1 MGSFLCENGRSR
13 HGGHLEIRV
22 VPRLV
27 RDGTVDL
34 APLGSSVDPEAK
46 AKIEELL
53 AKYKKEDPSIFTGP
67 LVDQSGA
74 EKVASGKV
82 LTDAEVL
89 SMDWFVKGVDGSIP
103 K

>member
-1 MGSFLCENGRSR
+1 MKTVEAVMAGTWKSESFLGSF
-13 HGGHLEIRV
+13 V
-22 VPRLV
+22 
-27 RDGTVDL
+27 DGTVDL

-74 EKVASGKV
+74 KK
-82 LTDAEVL
+82 
-89 SMDWFVKGVDGSIP
+89 
-103 K
+103 